1 MWIGNQTLANSFPAL
16 FSHTIRPNASVAH
29 ALSLADLRLLLRSRL
44 TSATQSELLLLHDIL
59 VTATLDHVRSD
70 RRTIW
75 GSTSAAPSLAAVIPI
90 RSRTSRMTPSPSHLA
105 QRCPPKCRTF
115 LWEVH
120 QHKLNTNYRLH
131 RRGSNNDGLCLFCGG
146 SEDVPSLPSCSG
158 TWDLYWLTN
167 KLSGPN

>member
-1 MWIGNQTLANSFPAL
+1 MWVGNQTLANSFPAL

-44 TSATQSELLLLHDIL
+44 TSANQSELLLLHDIL

-90 RSRTSRMTPSPSHLA
+90 ALA
-105 QRCPPKCRTF
+105 PP
-115 LWEVH
+115 
-120 QHKLNTNYRLH
+120 
-131 RRGSNNDGLCLFCGG
+131 GG
-146 SEDVPSLPSCSG
+146 PLRPHID
-158 TWDLYWLTN
+158 
-167 KLSGPN
+167 